1 MFQFSFDS
9 GSSMVSSSS
18 SSSSSLDGAVDDNK
32 PNSLYGGR
40 GFSSAAAATTTRGH
54 DDSVFGHIPMQTLS
68 PPPEDDDDD
77 EYDEFGEPLY
87 MLEDAVSAA
96 HNPYPAECCVQ
107 RAASSRPGGIFDT
120 SSDVFAE
127 PGGGMRRGSSVSS
140 IGSDYRPRYR
150 RGGDWMQAAA
160 DLQRE
165 VFPHG
170 VPSQGVLKSGRAAI
184 SADVLF
190 TAAGCGG
197 GWHGF
202 IVDDILYVY
211 APGFEGNEQ
220 HFRRAVMALM
230 DLAEEVLKCFSV
242 VVALP
247 KNNSSAEAVSL
258 ARAFLYSGFELVSP
272 LLYQPSPA
280 YLLVGYDAM

>member
-1 MFQFSFDS
+1 MFQFNFGSDS
-9 GSSMVSSSS
+9 GSSMVSSSSS

-40 GFSSAAAATTTRGH
+40 GFSSAAAATTRGH
-54 DDSVFGHIPMQTLS
+54 DDSIFGLIPMQTLS
-68 PPPEDDDDD
+68 PPPEDED

-87 MLEDAVSAA
+87 MLEDAASAA

-127 PGGGMRRGSSVSS
+127 PGGTMRRGSSVSS

-150 RGGDWMQAAA
+150 RGDTMQAAA

-190 TAAGCGG
+190 AAAGCS

-202 IVDDILYVY
+202 IVDDVLYVC
-211 APGFEGNEQ
+211 APGFHGNEQ

-230 DLAEEVLKCFSV
+230 DLAEDVLKCFSV